1 MGQNNYGE
9 WGLYGE
15 KRIRRLEKIEDYS
28 GAILTMNIV
37 CIVILLLKLYTIGI
51 VILSIST
58 LVYLHHQSK

>member
-1 MGQNNYGE
+1 MGQNNCGE

-28 GAILTMNIV
+28 GAILIMNII